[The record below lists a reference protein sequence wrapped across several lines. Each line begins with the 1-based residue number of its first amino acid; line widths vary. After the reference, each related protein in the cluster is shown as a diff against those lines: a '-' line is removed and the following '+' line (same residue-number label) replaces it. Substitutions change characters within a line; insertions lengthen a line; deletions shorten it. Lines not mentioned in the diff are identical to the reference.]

1 MLRDSQ
7 GARRY
12 NEPIVL
18 TMAEAV
24 VDEYGHA
31 SFAEPRDLVT
41 VYASVRQMSATKTMM
56 TFQQADVIGLEIE
69 LREPNVAFNGLRYDG
84 HDVHFSEPEPIE
96 RGRILRISGWYQV
109 DR

>member
-1 MLRDSQ
+1 MREGK

-12 NEPIVL
+12 NTLVTL
-18 TMAEAV
+18 TYAERV
-24 VDEYGHA
+24 TDDFGHA
-31 SFAEPRDLVT
+31 SYDDPVDIAD
-41 VYASVRQMSATKTMM
+41 VYASVVRMSASKTMM
-56 TFQQADVIGLEIE
+56 TFQQADVIGLDIE

-84 HDVHFSEPEPIE
+84 HDVHFSEPEPVE

>member
-41 VYASVRQMSATKTMM
+41 VYASVRQMSATKT
-56 TFQQADVIGLEIE
+56 I
-69 LREPNVAFNGLRYDG
+69 
-84 HDVHFSEPEPIE
+84 
-96 RGRILRISGWYQV
+96 
-109 DR
+109 